1 MNEHTNEW
9 MNAWSVWHMK
19 WRSRFSLVHMCIFC
33 RRHLPK
39 VFRAIYFL
47 STFSRGY
54 RPLARVSRAFYRP
67 HLLQVLRPQQFFTIF
82 MWNRGLATVSCAFC
96 RPLSRIEPRTRG
108 NRDFLRRPRQPLY
121 PKKCRVSRPR
131 VFSNLNSRVPDFPHI
146 PTTTCMMM
154 WLPWW
159 LRWWCG
165 CHHGEKANHDNRS

>member
-1 MNEHTNEW
+1 MNTRTNEW
-9 MNAWSVWHMK
+9 MHEVFDIWNGGLASV
-19 WRSRFSLVHMCIFC
+19 SCICAYFAD
-33 RRHLPK
+33 
-39 VFRAIYFL
+39 AIFQKCSEQFIFFQHFQGDIGL
-47 STFSRGY
+47 
-54 RPLARVSRAFYRP
+54 LLESRAHFTDP

-165 CHHGEKANHDNRS
+165 CHHGEKASHDNRS